1 MNAECRLCQSQEELR
16 NSHVL
21 PEFLY
26 ESLYDEKHRFKAIHM
41 DGSESPSSRLEQKGY
56 RERLLC
62 QKCETKL
69 SRLEGYASKNYFVAP
84 DRVNLGMAGLE
95 RPYGFEYRGLEYET
109 MKLFQLSLL
118 WRISVATIKPFSG
131 VSVGQEHEERL
142 RNILLTENAPAVEAY
157 PCFISE
163 DPAIP
168 RGELWGSPLTHTES
182 SNGTQ
187 IVTIFVDNQFWQF
200 EVAERAN
207 TSGPGASI
215 AKTWL
220 APDGIIMGYWRNLK
234 ETPFY
239 EQLAQEQSQWS
250 DEFKAKLGLP

>member
-1 MNAECRLCQSQEELR
+1 
-16 NSHVL
+16 
-21 PEFLY
+21 
-26 ESLYDEKHRFKAIHM
+26 
-41 DGSESPSSRLEQKGY
+41 
-56 RERLLC
+56 
-62 QKCETKL
+62 
-69 SRLEGYASKNYFVAP
+69 
-84 DRVNLGMAGLE
+84 MAGLE

-207 TSGPGASI
+207 TSGPRASI

-250 DEFKAKLGLP
+250 DEFKAKLGMQ